1 MQAHLLLLSWT
12 IDCLQWWLHHCFLTQ
27 DLKLS
32 LPALAQSP
40 RCKSFAA
47 ATTES
52 WCFFLTS
59 LFPWK
64 PKIRCISMAPWQSPA
79 VQCTVVCHRPPMH
92 ASKVRDCDVDRNS
105 QTFTKSSQISTI
117 TDVCVCVST
126 KWQPTCIHFLQYDDD
141 NLYIYIIPQVWI
153 SILNQPS
160 KPATKILSNLIC
172 SPQDLGDD
180 TLVAWIN
187 GLRSTLVTCPFVL
200 KGSTH
205 EISRDEAP
213 LLQLG
218 ADIDRD
224 LWYGNFRYNFTF
236 LAGFAPAWQCSA
248 PPTTSH
254 RCAARSPK
262 PPKEVLQTVSNM
274 ITWTMDRKGVRLGV
288 SWTGSHAAKIWIKSS
303 FQHLCK

>member
-1 MQAHLLLLSWT
+1 M
-12 IDCLQWWLHHCFLTQ
+12 ILQ
-27 DLKLS
+27 
-32 LPALAQSP
+32 
-40 RCKSFAA
+40 
-47 ATTES
+47 
-52 WCFFLTS
+52 
-59 LFPWK
+59 
-64 PKIRCISMAPWQSPA
+64 
-79 VQCTVVCHRPPMH
+79 
-92 ASKVRDCDVDRNS
+92 VR
-105 QTFTKSSQISTI
+105 
-117 TDVCVCVST
+117 
-126 KWQPTCIHFLQYDDD
+126 
-141 NLYIYIIPQVWI
+141 I
-153 SILNQPS
+153 SIFNQPR

-213 LLQLG
+213 LCSLVLILTEICG
-218 ADIDRD
+218 
-224 LWYGNFRYNFTF
+224 YNFTF

-262 PPKEVLQTVSNM
+262 PPKEVFQTVSNM

-288 SWTGSHAAKIWIKSS
+288 S
-303 FQHLCK
+303 